1 MMAPHPTDYLVTQA
15 LIALDGLL
23 PNDQSQIDL
32 YVVGGYALQLASVRV
47 NPAEATDVD
56 YIGRALDPEVR
67 ELVNRIGLQFGL
79 GRGWINNDL
88 LLNGNESIAD
98 LEELVGPLA
107 FNEVKIPE
115 LTHFRIWIADRVSL
129 LRMKVQTLDTT
140 LIAILGTEPLGGYG
154 RLQDLPDIKSLIT
167 DLGYSEAEIRAL
179 VTEMASG
186 GFLLA
191 PEETL
196 AATIAFLETEDHAT
210 AYQAAQVSSHG

>member
-1 MMAPHPTDYLVTQA
+1 MAPHPTDYLVTQA